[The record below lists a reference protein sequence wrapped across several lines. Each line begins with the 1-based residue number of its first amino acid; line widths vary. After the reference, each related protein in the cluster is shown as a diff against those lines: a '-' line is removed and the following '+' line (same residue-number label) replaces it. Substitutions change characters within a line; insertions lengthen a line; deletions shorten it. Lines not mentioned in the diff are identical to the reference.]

1 MKQYNCTKCDNKGYI
16 IVEEEN
22 GYTHAKDCECV
33 KIRRTL
39 QLAENSGL
47 GDMLCIYK
55 FDNYTTDQ
63 QWQME
68 YKERALEY
76 CQEKGNKWFIAFG
89 ESGIGKTHL
98 CTAICGNLIKQ
109 GYDVR
114 YMSWLEVSGNLKRRV
129 SESTYEGIIEPYKKC
144 DVLYI
149 DDFFKSDNQTPPTPA
164 DIKLANEIL
173 NYRYNRARIN
183 DKCCKTIISSER
195 LIGQLIEYDSAIAGR
210 IVEMSKG
217 YLTEKTGREFNY
229 RLKNFL

>member
-1 MKQYNCTKCDNKGYI
+1 MKQGKKCVYFP
-16 IVEEEN
+16 
-22 GYTHAKDCECV
+22 Y
-33 KIRRTL
+33 R
-39 QLAENSGL
+39 
-47 GDMLCIYK
+47 
-55 FDNYTTDQ
+55 NY
-63 QWQME
+63 
-68 YKERALEY
+68 
-76 CQEKGNKWFIAFG
+76 
-89 ESGIGKTHL
+89 
-98 CTAICGNLIKQ
+98 IKQ
-109 GYDVR
+109 LIDKMFNDDRGYQEDI
-114 YMSWLEVSGNLKRRV
+114 KKF
-129 SESTYEGIIEPYKKC
+129 SEC

-149 DDFFKSDNQTPPTPA
+149 DDFFKSENQTPPTPA